1 MFKKLFD
8 LIKGFFA
15 SAFVKRVTNIIVN
28 TIKQIGKEKF
38 LALRNYVQ
46 EVGTQPISGEEK
58 MKRVIAF
65 AIDLRIGLK
74 ESAIR
79 ALVENIIQ
87 DLKNGGK

>member
-28 TIKQIGKEKF
+28 TIKQIGQEKF
-38 LALRNYVQ
+38 DALRNYVQ

-58 MKRVIAF
+58 MRRVLAY
-65 AIDLRIGLK
+65 ASQMGIGLK

-87 DLKNGGK
+87 DIKKG